1 MAETLSQAAGID
13 ICKQFL
19 DVAFSITN
27 QTKRF
32 DNTPQGC
39 AAALAFVRAHGADRV
54 CFEATGAYHRDLE
67 YALGRSGIS
76 FVKANPR
83 RARRFADVIG
93 ISAKTDQVDAKVLA
107 KFVSLITPRETQIK
121 SGALL
126 ALSEL
131 LGAKEALS
139 KDRTAVLNRSK
150 IQRLPL
156 LKRQNAARLKQ
167 IEGQI
172 VAIEAQA
179 KKLVLA
185 DELLNRR
192 FEILLSIPGIGDA
205 TALVLL
211 AEMPELGTLDQRQ
224 VASLAG
230 VAPLA
235 RDSGN
240 WAGKRFIQGGRA
252 KVRQALYMPMLVA
265 MRFNPDLKEKYDFL
279 IAAGKLP
286 KVAIVAIMRKALILA
301 NALIRDD
308 RHWTKTRACA

>member
-1 MAETLSQAAGID
+1 MTETLSQAAGID

-19 DVAFSITN
+19 DVAFSSTN

-32 DNTPQGC
+32 DNTPQGS
-39 AAALAFVRAHGADRV
+39 AAALTFVRAHGADRI

-67 YALGRSGIS
+67 YALAQSGIS

-83 RARRFADVIG
+83 RVRRFADVISVG
-93 ISAKTDQVDAKVLA
+93 AKTDKVDARVLA
-107 KFVSLITPRETQIK
+107 KFVSLIAPKQSQIK
-121 SGALL
+121 SEALL
-126 ALSEL
+126 DLAEL
-131 LGAKEALS
+131 LGAKDALLR
-139 KDRTAVLNRSK
+139 DRSAILNRSK

-167 IEGQI
+167 IESQLA
-172 VAIEAQA
+172 AIEMQA
-179 KKLVLA
+179 KDLVIA
-185 DELLNRR
+185 DELLRRR
-192 FEILLSIPGIGDA
+192 FEILLSIPGIGET

-235 RDSGN
+235 RDSGK
-240 WAGKRFIQGGRA
+240 WVGQRFIQGGRA
-252 KVRQALYMPMLVA
+252 KVRRALYMPMLVA
-265 MRFNPDLKEKYDFL
+265 IRFNPALKEKYANL
-279 IAAGKLP
+279 IAAGKPP
-286 KVAIVAIMRKALILA
+286 KVAIVAVMRKALILA

-308 RHWTKTRACA
+308 RQWAKIRACP